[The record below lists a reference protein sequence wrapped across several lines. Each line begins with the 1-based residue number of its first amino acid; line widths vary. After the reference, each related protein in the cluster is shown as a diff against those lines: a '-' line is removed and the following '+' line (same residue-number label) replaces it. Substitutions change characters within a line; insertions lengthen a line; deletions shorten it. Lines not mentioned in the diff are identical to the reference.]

1 MPLKK
6 AVALDRRMDLASLFC
21 MIARHGPAVALAVIA
36 MVSVLGVFV
45 IYRRGKRRKATAAAA
60 DRDSKSPGVERSVI
74 RPDQEPSP
82 EESHSFVESTDAS
95 ESSSDVKEDLIQR
108 PFEIRQRRA
117 VATEKGPTPFSSWKN
132 DFQIPA
138 NKRTTSDD
146 TEEMAAVQGSNNI
159 TGMFAE
165 QASGNLQS
173 DAYEVEDAAKFYQSA
188 TDDTSNGLIEEVV
201 KAEHQENE
209 NVATDKDVFGKTGQE
224 VEKCASNSPVCF
236 DQTPHMSENVDDD
249 RPQSELAPEPNS
261 VVSKLEEP
269 VVHIKDVPV
278 SCIRYG
284 KEEEFEEEN
293 RHPHSNYSSNVHLSP
308 EETKNNESEE
318 AKKEDENYQMA
329 AQQTGT
335 QSSISEQEMS
345 VPSSQQDQSDHM
357 TDKVSPHHDDEQVNE
372 EVIAKDHLKAF
383 RDVTFDTHSPQVE
396 QERETEQK
404 EGLAG
409 HQEDVVPP
417 VTTDARPQFSG
428 ILDLPDLTRDSQQ
441 PQSEVKEDEIAPP
454 LSKNIE
460 ANILSPHLLCLKK
473 DQGTTGAAPLA
484 ENITTPPLCQIHSLS
499 FRPSEFRD
507 NDKDSMSSPG
517 TGEESGISSLTVSPD
532 LQDVGNELDVTV
544 ENAVLPVLDSEPQ
557 SEEKVEAQ
565 NILLTDDAAVSV
577 NEDTAGM
584 VSGPYPSHL
593 SQQPHSESTD
603 GAKYE
608 SFAASEDTLGR
619 DTEDKYHRA
628 LDQLAVQS
636 SASVASEKKT
646 QADIKDVLPVVKIT
660 DNKEGVSV
668 EKKAEKEKNYE
679 KTEISIMEATMDN
692 NEWISDG
699 NYPVLPW
706 MNVSLPSSAQE
717 DTKNNQLPT
726 GECQPSSGIDTD
738 GTPRIQVSQ
747 TSTRSVDENNK
758 KVLAVLPMPQNV
770 SVTFRIHYL
779 TYSPNQMVA
788 VTGNQQELGNW
799 KEFILLESAE
809 DGYWAAVVSLPAE
822 SHVEWKFVVVD
833 KGKVCRW
840 EECSNRHL
848 DTGYG
853 EDLTVHKWWGFL

>member
-357 TDKVSPHHDDEQVNE
+357 TDK
-372 EVIAKDHLKAF
+372 
-383 RDVTFDTHSPQVE
+383 
-396 QERETEQK
+396 
-404 EGLAG
+404 
-409 HQEDVVPP
+409 
-417 VTTDARPQFSG
+417 
-428 ILDLPDLTRDSQQ
+428 
-441 PQSEVKEDEIAPP
+441 
-454 LSKNIE
+454 
-460 ANILSPHLLCLKK
+460 
-473 DQGTTGAAPLA
+473 
-484 ENITTPPLCQIHSLS
+484 
-499 FRPSEFRD
+499 
-507 NDKDSMSSPG
+507 
-517 TGEESGISSLTVSPD
+517 
-532 LQDVGNELDVTV
+532 
-544 ENAVLPVLDSEPQ
+544 
-557 SEEKVEAQ
+557 
-565 NILLTDDAAVSV
+565 
-577 NEDTAGM
+577 
-584 VSGPYPSHL
+584 
-593 SQQPHSESTD
+593 
-603 GAKYE
+603 
-608 SFAASEDTLGR
+608 
-619 DTEDKYHRA
+619 YHRA